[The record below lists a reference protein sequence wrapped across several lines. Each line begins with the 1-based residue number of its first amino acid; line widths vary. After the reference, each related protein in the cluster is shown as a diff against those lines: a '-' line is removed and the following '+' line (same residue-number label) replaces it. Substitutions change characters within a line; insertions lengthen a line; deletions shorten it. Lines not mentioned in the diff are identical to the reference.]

1 MNADGLPGIRRAP
14 QPLPVEVEY
23 VLAPARVLR
32 RPPWGEGVPRP
43 AFSSAGAG
51 RVRGYFHSQTELL
64 RAQHKCW
71 SIQSACEETRNS
83 P

>member
-32 RPPWGEGVPRP
+32 RPPKGEGWRCEPVMQTKRTTNTEKGFRP
-43 AFSSAGAG
+43 AGGRLNPAG
-51 RVRGYFHSQTELL
+51 
-64 RAQHKCW
+64 K
-71 SIQSACEETRNS
+71 AC
-83 P
+83 

>member
-32 RPPWGEGVPRP
+32 RPPWGEGVPIRRIHRP
-43 AFSSAGAG
+43 ERDG
-51 RVRGYFHSQTELL
+51 
-64 RAQHKCW
+64 
-71 SIQSACEETRNS
+71 
-83 P
+83 